1 MNHKMAQKILDEIV
15 AQVMGYKNP
24 LTLQEFMQR
33 FAFDVRLPN
42 QVTDS
47 TTGEITWAQS
57 TNPTRFITMENARK
71 RSAETD
77 NMLAKR
83 EINSIA
89 DVLKVW
95 NEINLTTT
103 ERQID
108 CINILECDNVYNSEN
123 LYRSQDV
130 RMCKN
135 ILFSDGVHKSEF
147 LAASQR
153 STSSVYSIRVED
165 SQEISASFGVS
176 WSGKVSK
183 SFFIHDSYD
192 LSDCMFCTNIR
203 SKRFCIANMQ
213 FEEAEYLRI
222 KDLVVRWILTGKE

>member
-1 MNHKMAQKILDEIV
+1 MDHKMAQKILDDIV
-15 AQVMGYKNP
+15 AQVLGYKNP
-24 LTLQEFMQR
+24 LSLQEFMQR

-71 RSAETD
+71 RGVETD

-83 EINSIA
+83 EINSLG
-89 DVLKVW
+89 DVLKAW

-108 CINILECDNVYNSEN
+108 CLNVLECDNVYNSEN

-130 RMCKN
+130 RLCKN
-135 ILFSDGVHKSEF
+135 ILFSDGVHKSEYM
-147 LAASQR
+147 AASQR
-153 STSSVYSIRVED
+153 STSSTYSIRVED
-165 SQEISASFGVS
+165 SQEINASFGVS
-176 WSGKVSK
+176 WSGKISK

-213 FEEAEYLRI
+213 FEEAEYNKI
-222 KDLVVRWILTGKE
+222 KDWVVRWILTGQA